1 MPMTT
6 EYKVIPLEGIPAM
19 SAQKKADGWRF
30 VQVLAARTDEG
41 CDLIYSFMK
50 DGVLEN
56 TTVKGLTKDDVIP
69 SVSDKFLAA
78 FVFENEAHDLFGLN
92 IKGIAIDFGGRFY
105 DLAIEE
111 PMTIISPE
119 QKAAR
124 DKAKAAA
131 AAKAAA
137 GGDGAEKKPLT
148 DEEKAARREAALKMA
163 AERKAAK
170 EAAEAAAAQAAQVAE
185 SAEASEAVQ
194 SESVT
199 EGGEA

>member
-6 EYKVIPLEGIPAM
+6 EYHVIPLEGIPAF

-30 VQVLAARTDEG
+30 VQVLAATTDEG
-41 CDLIYSFMK
+41 IDFIYSFMK

-56 TTVKGLTKDDVIP
+56 TTVKNLTKDDVIP
-69 SVSDKFLAA
+69 SITDNFLAA

-105 DLAIEE
+105 DLAIDE

-131 AAKAAA
+131 AKATDGAAA
-137 GGDGAEKKPLT
+137 GAKAPMS

-170 EAAEAAAAQAAQVAE
+170 AAAEAAAASDA
-185 SAEASEAVQ
+185 ASE
-194 SESVT
+194 EPTT